1 MTIDAPE
8 LSTACQSLPRTPS
21 RLQIAHVARLRDG
34 GHQAGLRQLMDS
46 ASSGLMPPCVAPKH
60 TVQWCVR
67 HGADCPDKATSSSNA
82 YFLVPK
88 EPEKSR
94 LSREGWPLAWPSSW
108 SAVRCQ

>member
-67 HGADCPDKATSSSNA
+67 HGADCPDNAIRSEEHTSELQSLMRISYA
-82 YFLVPK
+82 AFCLK
-88 EPEKSR
+88 KTK
-94 LSREGWPLAWPSSW
+94 
-108 SAVRCQ
+108 